1 MQFMAACKSKT
12 AAERNMFLQLWE
24 REYDEDMGG
33 LIYHA
38 LRGRALVD
46 ETGKVL
52 IPAEKAA

>member
-1 MQFMAACKSKT
+1 MAACKSKT

-24 REYDEDMGG
+24 REYDQDMGG

-46 ETGKVL
+46 EFGRVL